1 MRDTSP
7 KVHEIKL
14 TILEEHFIS
23 MRLNNVKQITKDTL
37 NLSKILNQ
45 HIINPNEPIHLN
57 RSELSSFK
65 SAQALIAAQLVKMSY
80 MEIFWLKARIK
91 LSKKIHAKMAKKLEK
106 NKNNVALSK

>member
-14 TILEEHFIS
+14 TLLEEHFITK
-23 MRLNNVKQITKDTL
+23 RLSNVKQISKDTL

-45 HIINPNEPIHLN
+45 HIINPKQPIHLN

-65 SAQALIAAQLVKMSY
+65 SAQALIAAQLVRMSY
-80 MEIFWLKARIK
+80 MEVFWLKVRIK
-91 LSKKIHAKMAKKLEK
+91 LSKKMNEQTEKKINK
-106 NKNNVALSK
+106 NKVALTK